1 MREKITEIFQQTSL
15 SLGQSEIQAV
25 RRKASKRTGCR
36 VYKQGNIGIAGA
48 IGEANEEELYAKA
61 ERNLSYKIDYPFEAT
76 ENKRVSIDIDECK
89 LSDNDLFAAV
99 EIILKKTAE
108 RHSNF
113 TINHK
118 ANLNTIDICFENEK
132 QTKLIHKDKFV
143 ELGLLLKKR
152 GSSDILDT
160 AFSYVGR
167 TVDTDRI
174 VESISELINAFEHEE
189 QLPNETLPIIIHGRE
204 LTKIFQKDL
213 NGKLFGNKASL
224 FQEQLGAKIFNENF
238 SLKIATNPVESF
250 IPGFDAEG
258 TIAEESATWLIRDG
272 KIVRPY
278 TDKRTAKMYN
288 YENTGCA
295 GGSYD
300 GVPTLTAPHLEIMH
314 GSQTLKSLLN
324 GKKGILIMM
333 AGGGDFTPDGI
344 FASPVQLAYLTDG
357 NKLISKLPHFTIK
370 GSIYD
375 IFGKDFIGLS
385 SDKRFT
391 VGNDRMF
398 VTNMELTAL

>member
-25 RRKASKRTGCR
+25 RRKVSKRTGCR
-36 VYKQGNIGIAGA
+36 VYKQDNIGIAGA

-61 ERNLSYKIDYPFEAT
+61 ERNLSYKIDYPVEAT
-76 ENKRVSIDIDECK
+76 ENKRVSINIDECK
-89 LSDNDLFAAV
+89 LNDNDLFEAV
-99 EIILKKTAE
+99 EEILKKTAE

-118 ANLNTIDICFENEK
+118 ANLNTVELGLENEG
-132 QTKLIHKDKFV
+132 QTKLYHKDKFV

-160 AFSYVGR
+160 AFSYIGR
-167 TVDTDRI
+167 QVNPGKVI
-174 VESISELINAFEHEE
+174 ESVSELITAFEREE
-189 QLPNETLPIIIHGRE
+189 QLPAETLPIILHDRE

-213 NGKLFGNKASL
+213 SGKLFGNKASL
-224 FQEQLGAKIFNENF
+224 FQEQLGAKVFNEKF
-238 SLKIATNPVESF
+238 SLKIANDPMESF
-250 IPGFDAEG
+250 SPIFDSEG
-258 TIAEESATWLIRDG
+258 TIAEASANWLIRDG
-272 KIVRPY
+272 KIIRPY

-288 YENTGCA
+288 FENTGCA

-300 GVPTLTAPHLEIMH
+300 GVPTLHAPHLEIMH
-314 GSQTLKSLLN
+314 SEQTLKSLLN
-324 GKKGILIMM
+324 GKMGILIMM

-357 NKLISKLPHFTIK
+357 ERLIGKLPHFTIK
-370 GSIYD
+370 GSIYN
-375 IFGKDFIGLS
+375 IFGKDFIGVS
-385 SDKRFT
+385 SDKHFT
-391 VGNDRMF
+391 VGNERLF
-398 VTNMELTAL
+398 VTNMKLTAL